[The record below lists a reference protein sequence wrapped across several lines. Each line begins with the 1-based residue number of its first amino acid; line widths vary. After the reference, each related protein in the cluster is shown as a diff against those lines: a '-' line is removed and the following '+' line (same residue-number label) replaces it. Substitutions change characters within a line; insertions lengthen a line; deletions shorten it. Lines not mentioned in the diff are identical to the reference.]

1 MVIKIYQIK
10 NEWVIEKTDKIWNE
24 IILFRHTGALAF
36 LAIWHGYH
44 SGYYVSFFCEFLIIN
59 FEKQFFPMLDSSTW
73 LQPLLAQNRALS
85 FAAAIVGK
93 LYYLFFLP
101 HCFLPFAL
109 LKSKRYVPV
118 MLNTYAAIFV
128 FFGTWILWR
137 PLAKMILRPGNKVS
151 KASVNNSTI
160 LSKHEQGQKFLGYP
174 F

>member
-1 MVIKIYQIK
+1 MMYEQTVFSAYTPNYLPLKKIKM
-10 NEWVIEKTDKIWNE
+10 IELQFLICTTFRLIIN
-24 IILFRHTGALAF
+24 ILFSGALAF

-85 FAAAIVGK
+85 FGASIIGK
-93 LYYLFFLP
+93 IYYLFFLP

-118 MLNTYAAIFV
+118 MLNTYAGIFV

-137 PLAKMILRPGNKVS
+137 PLAKMILRPGNTFIEVR
-151 KASVNNSTI
+151 V
-160 LSKHEQGQKFLGYP
+160 F
-174 F
+174 